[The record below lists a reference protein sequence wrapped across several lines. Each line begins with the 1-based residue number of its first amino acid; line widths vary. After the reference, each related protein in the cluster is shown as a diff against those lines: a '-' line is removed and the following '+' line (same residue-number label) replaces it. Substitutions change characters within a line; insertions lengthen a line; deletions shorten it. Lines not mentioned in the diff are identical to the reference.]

1 MTRIDRQQLW
11 QVFMP
16 VVAHYGLSHEA
27 RAIAWE
33 QACRSPVKAYRCYLA
48 IARSL

>member
-11 QVFMP
+11 QVFAP
-16 VVAHYGLSHEA
+16 VAEHYALSHEA

-33 QACRSPVKAYRCYLA
+33 QACRSPVKAYRCYSA
-48 IARSL
+48 ISRSL